1 MDLRVPPRDEII
13 RHEIGGVLIS
23 GNVRP
28 KWRFSIRAKLLDSSN
43 RKSGA
48 GLFCSLAMSNHSCQL
63 RTRGVRASRTS
74 LFIRLNI
81 SGGMKV
87 VLAKSRYGS
96 ILVFIILAISFALS
110 RRETAYDSISTP
122 MMGTLKVHSPRIRVT
137 SVSDTLNL
145 LLRFHFG
152 PEPVSRVSTSF
163 ISESSDKSDN
173 SASRSGS
180 TPSSF
185 SVWSPSSESEDS
197 PLSSSFSSG
206 PSVSVSLLINGPST
220 EVG

>member
-96 ILVFIILAISFALS
+96 LISFIILPISFAFQGNNSLRFDINTHDGYS
-110 RRETAYDSISTP
+110 QYP
-122 MMGTLKVHSPRIRVT
+122 QPQNQGHKRIR
-137 SVSDTLNL
+137 D
-145 LLRFHFG
+145 
-152 PEPVSRVSTSF
+152 PQP
-163 ISESSDKSDN
+163 
-173 SASRSGS
+173 
-180 TPSSF
+180 PSSF
-185 SVWSPSSESEDS
+185 PFR
-197 PLSSSFSSG
+197 PRTRLTGIYFIH
-206 PSVSVSLLINGPST
+206 L
-220 EVG
+220 